1 MTTLTAVLKSPD
13 FPCDSLQISRV
24 EGREAISQLF
34 SFTIDVVCIEP
45 DDFTFELLGLR
56 ASLVFEDDG
65 QEVRTIYGIIAR
77 ADEIFTTKQ
86 GNYTTAYRLV
96 LVPAIWRLTLTD
108 LQQVYLNTSI
118 PDIVRN
124 KLTVNA
130 QTDFQMRLT
139 ASYEP
144 KPMVIQF
151 HETDTSFINRL
162 TEHHGISYYFINS
175 EGVEKVIFTDSS
187 SGFSVVDGHETVTIN
202 TDGQRFGVY
211 ELEFTKTAIPKTW
224 KVQDYNHHTPL
235 LNVVGTY
242 NEKLGL
248 LGKVVDFGPYVR
260 TPLEGHA
267 LAQMRAEARVAES
280 HYYAGASDQ
289 CWFRAGALV
298 KFQGNQRVPE
308 STPLLIVE
316 VQHHLIQATAT
327 DQPDYDVKPEYRNT
341 FRAVNGHTNYRPPL
355 VTPKP
360 KIAGV
365 LTATVEPLQ
374 ALEVG
379 VTTQVPT
386 IDNNGEYTI
395 RFHFDPAPLY
405 PAPGSRMKSSL
416 PVRMMQGLAGPDY
429 GIHFPLRGGVE
440 VFVLFIEGDPDRP
453 LIAAAVHN
461 AAVPNHIRAGNS
473 LHNKIQTQS
482 GLCFTLKDLPTP

>member
-1 MTTLTAVLKSPD
+1 VKH
-13 FPCDSLQISRV
+13 
-24 EGREAISQLF
+24 
-34 SFTIDVVCIEP
+34 
-45 DDFTFELLGLR
+45 
-56 ASLVFEDDG
+56 
-65 QEVRTIYGIIAR
+65 
-77 ADEIFTTKQ
+77 
-86 GNYTTAYRLV
+86 
-96 LVPAIWRLTLTD
+96 
-108 LQQVYLNTSI
+108 
-118 PDIVRN
+118 

-130 QTDFQMRLT
+130 LNDFQMRLS
-139 ASYEP
+139 ANYEQR
-144 KPMVIQF
+144 PMVIQF

-162 TEHHGISYYFINS
+162 TEHHGISYYFINAD
-175 EGVEKVIFTDSS
+175 GVEKVVFTDNS
-187 SGFSVVDGHETVTIN
+187 SGFSVVDEHESVTIN
-202 TDGQRFGVY
+202 SDGQRFGVY

-267 LAQMRAEARVAES
+267 LAQMRAEARVAQT

-298 KFQGNQRVPE
+298 KFQGHQRVPE

-316 VQHHLIQATAT
+316 VEHDLTQHTAT
-327 DQPDYDVKPEYRNT
+327 DHGDRNLKPEYRNT
-341 FRAVNGHTNYRPPL
+341 FRAVNGHANYRPPL

-374 ALEVG
+374 ALEDG
-379 VTTQVPT
+379 VTTRTPT

-395 RFHFDPAPLY
+395 RFHFDPAPVY
-405 PAPGSRMKSSL
+405 PAPGSRAKSSL
-416 PVRMMQGLAGPDY
+416 PVRMMQTLAGPDY
-429 GIHFPLRGGVE
+429 GFHFPIRGGVE

-461 AAVPNHIRAGNS
+461 AAVPNHIRGGNS
-473 LHNKIQTQS
+473 LHSKIQTQS
-482 GLCFTLKDLPTP
+482 GLCVTMKDL